1 MKKSL
6 LMVALLG
13 MGGALPGVAAAEDAA
28 PESPHSFSGNVG
40 LYSQYVWRGM
50 TQTDEELAL
59 QGGADY
65 AHSSGFYAGA
75 WASNVSW
82 TTDTDLYKSGGTLEL
97 DLYAGFGGEFGE
109 TGIGYDVGVLQYLY
123 PGSQASGKVE
133 ADATEV
139 YAGLS
144 YGWFSGKYSYTV
156 SDEAWGF
163 DDAEGTQYIEAA
175 ADIPLGESG
184 FTLNLHVGTF
194 LFDGETDGA
203 DNDDYDY
210 TDWKVGVTKSW
221 DNGIDVGAYYTDN
234 DASTSDGWVKE
245 MTQEQFTVFVAK
257 SF

>member
-13 MGGALPGVAAAEDAA
+13 LGGALPGVAMAEDAA

-40 LYSQYVWRGM
+40 LYSQYIWRGM
-50 TQTDEELAL
+50 TQTDESPAL
-59 QGGADY
+59 QGGVDY

-75 WASNVSW
+75 WASNVDW
-82 TTDTDLYKSGGTLEL
+82 TTDYGYMKSNSLEL
-97 DLYAGFGGEFGE
+97 DLYAGFAGEFGE

-123 PGSQASGKVE
+123 PGTGVDA
-133 ADATEV
+133 APDTDATEV

-144 YGWFSGKYSYTV
+144 YGWLSGKYSYTV

-163 DDAEGTQYIEAA
+163 DDARGTQYIEAA

-194 LFDGETDGA
+194 LFDGKVGGV
-203 DNDDYDY
+203 DNDEYDY

-221 DNGIDVGAYYTDN
+221 NNGIDVGGYYTDN
-234 DASTSDGWVKE
+234 DADSDWWPE
-245 MTQEQFTVFVAK
+245 ELRDSQFTVFVAK